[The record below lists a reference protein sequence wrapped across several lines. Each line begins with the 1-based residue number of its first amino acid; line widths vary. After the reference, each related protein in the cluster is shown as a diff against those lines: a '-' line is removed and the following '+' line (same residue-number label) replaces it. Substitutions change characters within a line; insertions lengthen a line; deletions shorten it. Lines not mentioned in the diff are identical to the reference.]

1 VSRRS
6 ALLAALVF
14 LSGAARAAA
23 QSTLITG
30 ALVVDGSGRPGI
42 EASVRIQ
49 GDRIVDVGDL
59 KPRAGE
65 RILKANGLVLAPG
78 FIDTHSHADEDIFS
92 HPDALADVSQ
102 GITTVVVG
110 QDGESV
116 YPLRDFF
123 AKLER
128 LPPAVN
134 VASYAGH
141 GTVRSL
147 VMGADFRRHA
157 TAAEVDSMH
166 KLLDIEV
173 IAGALGLSSG
183 LEYDPGIYSDST
195 ELFTLTDVFALTGS
209 RYISHIRSEDRYYWP
224 AIDEIIAIGRRSRI
238 PVQISHTKLAMKA
251 IWGQHDSLI
260 HVLDRA
266 RDDGVLITA
275 DVYPYTYWQSGLT
288 VLFPARDFDNRQ
300 SAAFALSQ
308 VSPADGLLLTHY
320 GPNPAYNDKTLAQ
333 IAQMRHQDD
342 TTALMELIRDGE
354 NARATDVNK
363 GEMTVLGT
371 SMIEPD
377 VEAILKWPWSNICTD
392 GELDGKHP
400 RGFGAFTRVLGVYVR
415 ERHVLALE
423 DAIRKMS
430 WLAATNVGIKE
441 RGQISVGM
449 FADLVLFDP
458 KKVGDRATLKEPHAL
473 SAGIKEVWVNGL
485 PVFTEGKVTGALP
498 GRALRRQNR

>member
-1 VSRRS
+1 VIRRS
-6 ALLAALVF
+6 VFLAALLFACVPYA
-14 LSGAARAAA
+14 GA

-30 ALVVDGSGRPGI
+30 ALVVDGSGSPGVA
-42 EASVRIQ
+42 ASVRIQ

-65 RILKANGLVLAPG
+65 HVISAKGYVLAPG
-78 FIDTHSHADEDIFS
+78 FIDTHSHADEDIFK
-92 HPDALADVSQ
+92 HPDAIAAVSQ

-123 AKLER
+123 AKLEQ

-141 GTVRSL
+141 GTVRGM
-147 VMGADFRRHA
+147 VMGKDFRRHA
-157 TAAEVDSMH
+157 TPAEVDSMH
-166 KLLDIEV
+166 KLLDVEIL
-173 IAGALGLSSG
+173 AGALGLSSG

-195 ELFTLTDVFALTGS
+195 ELFTLTDVFALSGS

-224 AIDEIIAIGRRSRI
+224 AIDEIVAIGRRSRI
-238 PVQISHTKLAMKA
+238 PVQVSHTKLAMKA
-251 IWGQHDSLI
+251 IWGQHDSLL

-288 VLFPARDFDNRQ
+288 VLFPSRDFDDRT
-300 SAAFALSQ
+300 SAAFALAQ
-308 VSPADGLLLTHY
+308 VAPADGLLLTHY
-320 GPNPAYNDKTLAQ
+320 GPNPAYNDKTIAQ
-333 IAQMRHQDD
+333 IAQMRHEDD
-342 TTALMELIRDGE
+342 TTTLMALIRDGE
-354 NARATDVNK
+354 AARAKDSTA
-363 GEMTVLGT
+363 GEMTVIGT
-371 SMIEPD
+371 SMVEPD
-377 VEAILKWPWSNICTD
+377 VEAILKWPWSNVCTD

-400 RGFGAFTRVLGVYVR
+400 RGYGAFTRVLGVYVR
-415 ERHVLALE
+415 DRHVLPLE
-423 DAIRKMS
+423 EAIRKMS

-441 RGQISVGM
+441 RGRISVGM

-458 KKVGDRATLKEPHAL
+458 KKVADRATLKEPHAL
-473 SAGIKEVWVNGL
+473 SAGVKEVWVNGL
-485 PVFTEGKVTGALP
+485 PVYLDGKITGALP
-498 GRALRRQNR
+498 GRALRRQNK